1 MISLFPNKLN
11 YKIINLTF
19 LLGLLYIAVTN
30 IGVWWG
36 VFLKMVSVMA
46 PFIIGFVFAYAFT
59 PFINLLRRKGISKNL
74 AVTITVLGSVLLVGG
89 IIAIVLPLFYD
100 QLSLLIKMVKE
111 VIDNVGTKFNLNL
124 GSFEIKITDYL
135 NDALKD
141 IGGVISSTTID
152 VLSKSIGFAGKFI
165 VGFVGFIYF
174 LADMGKIRYW
184 FKELLLSI
192 DKKAYEYFKC
202 LDVEISNYLK
212 GLGIFML
219 IQLFEYGFLF
229 FIIGHPNWLILGV
242 LACLT
247 TVIPYFGGLITNI
260 LAIIMASVVSVP
272 LVIATIVICL
282 IFPQVDGYFISPK
295 VYGKTNDINPL
306 ITIMVVS
313 VGGTLAGMGGIVVA
327 LPCYLFVRTTY
338 KFFEKDL
345 EKGLDKV
352 KEAI

>member
-212 GLGIFML
+212 GLGRFML

-247 TVIPYFGGLITNI
+247 TIIPYFGGLITNI

>member
-1 MISLFPNKLN
+1 MFPNKLN

-212 GLGIFML
+212 GLGLFML

-247 TVIPYFGGLITNI
+247 TIIPYFGGLITNI

>member
-1 MISLFPNKLN
+1 MFPNKLN

-36 VFLKMVSVMA
+36 VFLKIVSVMA
-46 PFIIGFVFAYAFT
+46 PFIIGFGFAYAFT
-59 PFINLLRRKGISKNL
+59 PFINLLKRKGISKNL
-74 AVTITVLGSVLLVGG
+74 AVTITVLGLVLLVGG

-100 QLSLLIKMVKE
+100 QLSLLIKMVRE

-174 LADMGKIRYW
+174 LADMDKIRHW

-192 DKKAYEYFKC
+192 DKKAYKYFKC

-272 LVIATIVICL
+272 LVIATIIICL

-295 VYGKTNDINPL
+295 VYGRTNDINPL

>member
-1 MISLFPNKLN
+1 MFPNKLN

-74 AVTITVLGSVLLVGG
+74 AVTITVLGLVLLVGG

>member
-247 TVIPYFGGLITNI
+247 TIIPYFGGLITNI

-313 VGGTLAGMGGIVVA
+313 VGGTLVGMGGIVVA

>member
-247 TVIPYFGGLITNI
+247 TIIPYFGGLITNI

-338 KFFEKDL
+338 KFFENDL

>member
-1 MISLFPNKLN
+1 MFPNKLN

-74 AVTITVLGSVLLVGG
+74 AVTITVLGLVLLVGG

-272 LVIATIVICL
+272 LVVATIVICL

>member
-36 VFLKMVSVMA
+36 VFLKIVSVMA
-46 PFIIGFVFAYAFT
+46 PFIIGFGFAYAFT
-59 PFINLLRRKGISKNL
+59 PFINLLKRKGISKNL
-74 AVTITVLGSVLLVGG
+74 AVTITVLGLVLLVGG

-100 QLSLLIKMVKE
+100 QLSLLIKMVRE

-174 LADMGKIRYW
+174 LADMDKIRHW

-192 DKKAYEYFKC
+192 DKKAYKYFKC

-272 LVIATIVICL
+272 LVIATIIICL

-295 VYGKTNDINPL
+295 VYGRTNDINPL

>member
-1 MISLFPNKLN
+1 MFPNKLN

-74 AVTITVLGSVLLVGG
+74 AVTITVLGLVLLVGG

-247 TVIPYFGGLITNI
+247 TIIPYFGGLITNI

>member
-1 MISLFPNKLN
+1 MFPNKLN

-36 VFLKMVSVMA
+36 VLIKIISVMA
-46 PFIIGFVFAYAFT
+46 PFIIAFVFAYAFT
-59 PFINLLRRKGISKNL
+59 PFIRLLERKGLGKNL
-74 AVTITVLGSVLLVGG
+74 AVTVTVLGLVLLVGG
-89 IIAIVLPLFYD
+89 LIAIVLPLFYD
-100 QLSLLIKMVKE
+100 QLSLLIKMLRE
-111 VIDNVGTKFNLNL
+111 VIENVGTKFNLNL
-124 GSFEIKITDYL
+124 GNFEIKVTDYL

-152 VLSKSIGFAGKFI
+152 VFFKSIDFVGKFI

-174 LADMGKIRYW
+174 LADMDKIRLG
-184 FKELLLSI
+184 FKKILLSI
-192 DKKAYEYFKC
+192 DRKAYKYFKC
-202 LDVEISNYLK
+202 LDAEISNYLK
-212 GLGIFML
+212 GLGIFMV

-229 FIIGHPNWLILGV
+229 FIVGHPNWLILGL

-260 LAIIMASVVSVP
+260 IAIIMASVVSVP

-313 VGGTLAGMGGIVVA
+313 VGGTLAGMVGIVVA
-327 LPCYLFVRTTY
+327 LPCYLLVRTTY
-338 KFFEKDL
+338 KFFKKDL
-345 EKGLDKV
+345 EKGFDKV

>member
-74 AVTITVLGSVLLVGG
+74 AVTITVLGLVLLVGG

-174 LADMGKIRYW
+174 LADMGKIRHW

-272 LVIATIVICL
+272 LVIATIIICL

>member
-1 MISLFPNKLN
+1 MFPNKLN

-36 VFLKMVSVMA
+36 VLLKIISVMA
-46 PFIIGFVFAYAFT
+46 PFIIAFVFAYAIT
-59 PFINLLRRKGISKNL
+59 PFIKLLEKKGLSKNL
-74 AVTITVLGSVLLVGG
+74 AILVTVLGLVLLVGG
-89 IIAIVLPLFYD
+89 LIAIVLPLFYD
-100 QLSLLIKMVKE
+100 QLSLLIKMLKE
-111 VIDNVGTKFNLNL
+111 VIENVGTKFNLNL
-124 GSFEIKITDYL
+124 GSFEIKVTDYL
-135 NDALKD
+135 NDALRD
-141 IGGVISSTTID
+141 VGGIISSTTID
-152 VLSKSIGFAGKFI
+152 VVSKSIGFAGKFI

-174 LADMGKIRYW
+174 LADMDKIRHW
-184 FKELLLSI
+184 FREMLLSL
-192 DKKAYEYFKC
+192 DKKAYKYFKC

-219 IQLFEYGFLF
+219 IQLVEYSFLF
-229 FIIGHPNWLILGV
+229 FIIGHPNWLILGL

-260 LAIIMASVVSVP
+260 IAIIMASVVSTP

-282 IFPQVDGYFISPK
+282 IFPQIDGYFTSPR
-295 VYGKTNDINPL
+295 VYGRTNDINPL
-306 ITIMVVS
+306 ITIMMVS
-313 VGGTLAGMGGIVVA
+313 VGGTLAGMVGIVVA
-327 LPCYLFVRTTY
+327 LPCYLLIRTTY
-338 KFFEKDL
+338 KFFKKDL

>member
-1 MISLFPNKLN
+1 MFPNKLN

-247 TVIPYFGGLITNI
+247 TIIPYFGGLITNI

-313 VGGTLAGMGGIVVA
+313 VGGTLAGMAGIVVA

>member
-1 MISLFPNKLN
+1 MFPNKLN

-247 TVIPYFGGLITNI
+247 TIIPYFGGLITNI

>member
-1 MISLFPNKLN
+1 
-11 YKIINLTF
+11 
-19 LLGLLYIAVTN
+19 
-30 IGVWWG
+30 
-36 VFLKMVSVMA
+36 
-46 PFIIGFVFAYAFT
+46 
-59 PFINLLRRKGISKNL
+59 
-74 AVTITVLGSVLLVGG
+74 
-89 IIAIVLPLFYD
+89 
-100 QLSLLIKMVKE
+100 
-111 VIDNVGTKFNLNL
+111 
-124 GSFEIKITDYL
+124 
-135 NDALKD
+135 
-141 IGGVISSTTID
+141 
-152 VLSKSIGFAGKFI
+152 
-165 VGFVGFIYF
+165 
-174 LADMGKIRYW
+174 MGKIRYW

-247 TVIPYFGGLITNI
+247 TIIPYFGGLITNI

>member
-1 MISLFPNKLN
+1 MFPNKLN

>member
-46 PFIIGFVFAYAFT
+46 PFIIGCVFAYAFT

-247 TVIPYFGGLITNI
+247 TIIPYFGGLITNI

>member
-1 MISLFPNKLN
+1 MFANKLN

-36 VFLKMVSVMA
+36 VFVKIASVMA
-46 PFIIGFVFAYAFT
+46 PFIVAFVFAYAFT
-59 PFINLLRRKGISKNL
+59 PAINWLEKKGLHKGL
-74 AVTITVLGSVLLVGG
+74 AITITVLVLVFLICGL
-89 IIAIVLPLFYD
+89 IAIVLPLFYD
-100 QLSLLIKMVKE
+100 QLSLLVKMVGE
-111 VIDNVGTKFNLNL
+111 VLDNVGTKFNINL

-141 IGGVISSTTID
+141 VGTMLSSTTIGF
-152 VLSKSIGFAGKFI
+152 VSKSINFASKFI

-174 LADMGKIRYW
+174 LADMGKIRHW
-184 FKELLLSI
+184 CHNLLLSFS
-192 DKKAYEYFKC
+192 KKTYEYFKC
-202 LDVEISNYLK
+202 LDKEISNYLK
-212 GLGIFML
+212 GLGIFMV
-219 IQLFEYGFLF
+219 IQLVEYSFLF
-229 FIIGHPNWLILGV
+229 FIIGHPNWLILGI

-282 IFPQVDGYFISPK
+282 IFPQIDGYFTSPK
-295 VYGKTNDINPL
+295 VYGKTNDVNPL

-313 VGGTLAGMGGIVVA
+313 VGGTLAGMVGIVIA
-327 LPCYLFVRTTY
+327 LPCYLLIRTTY

-345 EKGLDKV
+345 EKGIDKV
-352 KEAI
+352 KKGATS

>member
-247 TVIPYFGGLITNI
+247 TIIPYFGGLITNI

-272 LVIATIVICL
+272 LVIETIVICL

>member
-1 MISLFPNKLN
+1 MFPNKLN

-59 PFINLLRRKGISKNL
+59 PFINLLRRKGISKKL

-247 TVIPYFGGLITNI
+247 TIIPYFGGLITNI

>member
-247 TVIPYFGGLITNI
+247 TIIPYFGGLITNI

-313 VGGTLAGMGGIVVA
+313 VGGTLAGMAGIVVA

>member
-242 LACLT
+242 LSCLT
-247 TVIPYFGGLITNI
+247 TIIPYFGGLITNI

>member
-74 AVTITVLGSVLLVGG
+74 AVTITVLVSVLLVGG

-247 TVIPYFGGLITNI
+247 TIIPYFGGLITNI

>member
-46 PFIIGFVFAYAFT
+46 PFIIAFVLAYAFT

-247 TVIPYFGGLITNI
+247 TIIPYFGGLITNI